1 MWVFLKQSLFT
12 ALLGLTTYV
21 GYTQVNKVPL
31 SASLEPAAAFEGSSR
46 SSKEALYKNL
56 LAGLQRYAV
65 ITADHQGAPFYIK
78 PFLTI
83 AFRELTKGTIPPMIF
98 IEAELNLSLVQ
109 RATGNILHN
118 YAFTIKGSGDS
129 DNAAYI
135 EAFRN
140 IRYNKA
146 DLQSFVKGAEAA
158 ISSYFNQN
166 CDKVLAQAEN
176 LANTD
181 QYDVAIQ
188 TLWAVPIISQECYRQ
203 ASTRIR
209 EYYIRKENLNC
220 KKYINLA
227 ETAMAARDYQAAANA
242 LVRINPEADCYS
254 QAQSIKEE
262 IQNKTGDTYDKW
274 WEYQFKLLDNSTEI
288 AKAKY
293 DAVGD
298 IGAAAILNSGNL
310 NHGRTDAGNAV
321 IINNNSGAGSLE
333 GAANERLSQRP
344 RKEAIEALFKI
355 ISPASRAISGEI
367 VTSDDSVT
375 IYGIIEKPKNARR
388 LTIAGKGTQ
397 WDEEGV
403 FSRQVAVPSEKIEIP
418 FVLETNAGKKES
430 RLVTIKK
437 KITSTSSGKNS
448 STANNNQNLRKVA
461 LIIGNNDYKQQAK
474 LRNARNDA
482 IDMTNT
488 LKSIGF
494 STVRILDASY
504 EQMRSEVIKFSKKLK
519 NADIAFFYYSGHG
532 VEING
537 ENYLIPVD
545 AKISSPDDIKLQS
558 LEVSHVLKS
567 MDILNGSSLNV
578 VILDAC
584 RSNPFP
590 KGTRGGDGL
599 ARISPPSGMLI
610 AYATEPGSVASDGTE
625 DNGLYT
631 GELIKQIKIPQRIE
645 DVFINTRNE
654 VERKSKKA
662 QRPWEEA
669 RLKGVFYLKSEE

>member
-1 MWVFLKQSLFT
+1 MIIAKRHFFTIVVVVALCLQLNAQQNDLKFRYKASNSVLQLDPSQQRKLESRVLQVLTRNGVGSYNDYSQFVIVSGIEMYDTKRVEGLTNLYITESEFNLYIGQVDGDYFASFTKQIRGSGRSKKQSLT
-12 ALLGLTTYV
+12 DV
-21 GYTQVNKVPL
+21 INKVPTSSPSL
-31 SASLEPAAAFEGSSR
+31 SEFFNDATE
-46 SSKEALYKNL
+46 K
-56 LAGLQRYAV
+56 
-65 ITADHQGAPFYIK
+65 IK
-78 PFLTI
+78 VYYE
-83 AFRELTKGTIPPMIF
+83 R
-98 IEAELNLSLVQ
+98 
-109 RATGNILHN
+109 
-118 YAFTIKGSGDS
+118 
-129 DNAAYI
+129 
-135 EAFRN
+135 
-140 IRYNKA
+140 
-146 DLQSFVKGAEAA
+146 
-158 ISSYFNQN
+158 N
-166 CDKVLAQAEN
+166 CDNIFLQAEN
-176 LANTD
+176 LANINK
-181 QYDVAIQ
+181 YDAAIQ
-188 TLWAVPIISQECYRQ
+188 TLWAVPIISQRCYSQ

-227 ETAMAARDYQAAANA
+227 EAAMAARDYQAAANA

-254 QAQSIKEE
+254 QARSIKEE
-262 IQNKTGDTYDKW
+262 IQNQTGDTYDKW
-274 WEYQFKLLDNSTEI
+274 WEYQFKLLDNSTEV

-298 IGAAAILNSGNL
+298 IGAAAILSAGQPTN
-310 NHGRTDAGNAV
+310 GRANGGIV
-321 IINNNSGAGSLE
+321 INNNNGAGSTE
-333 GAANERLSQRP
+333 GAANDTFTQRP

-355 ISPASRAISGEI
+355 VSPASRAISGEI
-367 VTSDDSVT
+367 VTADDSVV
-375 IYGIIEKPKNARR
+375 IYGIIEKPKNTSR
-388 LTIAGKGTQ
+388 LTIAGKSTK
-397 WDEEGV
+397 WDDEGV

-418 FVLETNAGKKES
+418 FVLETNAGEKES
-430 RLVTIKK
+430 KLVTIKK
-437 KITSTSSGKNS
+437 KINRTISDKKSSTS
-448 STANNNQNLRKVA
+448 NNNQNLRKVA